1 MPSLTETRAHLHS
14 EATRSPLVCGYQQ
27 LRVCVVSIW
36 RCTPVPI
43 REFIASL
50 WMCAPLA
57 ESASLLHI
65 WVYNIIMKLTWYIT
79 LQNLKKLPIS
89 VQFWTKALNRAPCY
103 SWDTWMCMEKSK
115 SPAMIAMISHHCCVN
130 LKPTNITMKV
140 LVVLKFSLYL
150 ACLWLTLERF
160 IQCLLKFKDNP
171 VGININ
177 FDSFIN
183 EEVPR

>member
-65 WVYNIIMKLTWYIT
+65 WVYNIIMKSTWYIT

-103 SWDTWMCMEKSK
+103 SWDTWMCMKRFYKPSRAIGYLITAVWTSHQPT
-115 SPAMIAMISHHCCVN
+115 SPWRCWWCWS
-130 LKPTNITMKV
+130 
-140 LVVLKFSLYL
+140 SLCTWL
-150 ACLWLTLERF
+150 AWGSPWKGPF
-160 IQCLLKFKDNP
+160 NAY
-171 VGININ
+171 
-177 FDSFIN
+177 
-183 EEVPR
+183 